1 VLEREVKLGAPQGF
15 ELPEL
20 TRVTADVDAAE
31 SVTEKLNTTYYDTR
45 DLRLTRWGCSLRFRP
60 GQGWTVKLPGP
71 EISNGALLV
80 RGEHVFEGDPKAP
93 PPQALD
99 LLAAY
104 LRRSA
109 VHPVVRLRTTRKMIV
124 LKGADGTPLAETVH
138 DDVAVLDGRK
148 IAARFREI
156 EVELRDTAPE
166 DLLGA
171 ILERLQAAGA
181 GMVDPTPKVARALGT
196 RAARPPEV
204 EIEELAPG
212 ATAGAILRRA
222 LSLAITRLLRH
233 DAGMRLGTD
242 PEDVHQ
248 ARVAVRRLRSHL
260 RTFLPLM
267 DIEWAT
273 SLRQELGWFAD
284 ELGAVRDADVLMDRL
299 RKHAGGLPPRDR
311 NAGAKI
317 LALVSARRE
326 HAMQQLRTTIH
337 ENRYIDLLKRLVE
350 AARAPQLAPIAA
362 EPGVL
367 TLPPLVASLWRNV
380 DGMVDGFGTEPTDEQ
395 LHKLRIRAKR
405 CRYAAEAMTPV
416 AGKRARAFARAAE
429 ELQGVLGEHHDA
441 VVAAQWLREEAA
453 TGPLTYVAGQ
463 FTALE
468 LAAAAAMRARWPE
481 AWRAFA
487 RKKLRAWM

>member
-1 VLEREVKLGAPQGF
+1 MLEREVKLGAPHGF
-15 ELPEL
+15 ALPEL
-20 TRVTADVDAAE
+20 ARVTADVAAAE
-31 SVTEKLNTTYYDTR
+31 TVTEKLNTTYFDTR
-45 DLRLTRWGCSLRFRP
+45 DLRLTRWGCSLRFRV

-71 EISNGALLV
+71 EVANGALLV
-80 RGEHVFEGDPKAP
+80 RGEHVFQGDPNTP

-104 LRRSA
+104 LRRSS
-109 VHPVVRLRTTRKMIV
+109 VHPVARLRTTRKAIV
-124 LKGADGTPLAETVH
+124 LKGADGRPLAETVH

-156 EVELRDTAPE
+156 EVEMREAAPE

-196 RAARPPEV
+196 RAQRPPEIEV
-204 EIEELAPG
+204 EELAPE

-222 LSLAITRLLRH
+222 LSLAVTRLLRH

-273 SLRQELGWFAD
+273 SLRQELGWLAD
-284 ELGAVRDADVLMDRL
+284 ELGAVRDADVLLERL
-299 RKHAGGLPPRDR
+299 RAHASGLPPRDR
-311 NAGAKI
+311 TAGAKI
-317 LALVSARRE
+317 LALVAARRE
-326 HAMQQLRTTIH
+326 QAMQRLRVTIH
-337 ENRYIDLLKRLVE
+337 ESRYIELLKRLVE

-362 EPGVL
+362 ESGLL

-380 DGMVDGFGTEPTDEQ
+380 DAMVDGFGPDPSDEQ
-395 LHKLRIRAKR
+395 LHRLRIRAKR
-405 CRYAAEAMTPV
+405 CRYAAESVAPV
-416 AGKRARAFARAAE
+416 AGKRARSFARAAE

-453 TGPLTYVAGQ
+453 AGPLTYVAGQ

-468 LAAAAAMRARWPE
+468 LAAAAATRARWPDT
-481 AWRAFA
+481 WRAFG

>member
-1 VLEREVKLGAPQGF
+1 VLEREVKLAAPTGF
-15 ELPEL
+15 ALPEL
-20 TRVTADVDAAE
+20 TRVTAEVAAAE
-31 SVTEKLNTTYYDTR
+31 TLTEKLNTTYYDTR
-45 DLRLTRWGCSLRFRP
+45 DLRLTRWGCSLRFRV

-71 EISNGALLV
+71 EAGNGTLLV
-80 RGEHVFEGDPKAP
+80 RGEHVFEGQPKAP

-109 VHPVVRLRTTRKMIV
+109 VHPVARLRTTRKMIV
-124 LKGADGTPLAETVH
+124 LKGADGKPLAETVH

-148 IAARFREI
+148 IATRFREI
-156 EVELRDTAPE
+156 EVELREAASE
-166 DLLGA
+166 ELLGA

-181 GMVDPTPKVARALGT
+181 GMVDPTSKVARALGT
-196 RAARPPEV
+196 RAARPPEI
-204 EIEELAPG
+204 EIEELSPT

-222 LSLAITRLLRH
+222 VSQAVTRLLRH
-233 DAGMRLGTD
+233 DAGVRLGTD
-242 PEDVHQ
+242 PEEVHQ

-273 SLRQELGWFAD
+273 SLRQELGWLAD

-299 RKHAGGLPPRDR
+299 RKHAGGLPPRDH

-317 LALVSARRE
+317 LALVADRRE
-326 HAMQQLRTTIH
+326 RAMQQLRMKIH

-350 AARAPQLAPIAA
+350 ATRAPALAPIAA

-380 DGMVDGFGTEPTDEQ
+380 DAMVDGFSAEPADAQ
-395 LHKLRIRAKR
+395 LHKLRIQAKR
-405 CRYAAEAMTPV
+405 CRYAAEAIAPV
-416 AGKRARAFARAAE
+416 AGKRARSFARAAE
-429 ELQGVLGEHHDA
+429 DLQGVLGEHHDA

-468 LAAAAAMRARWPE
+468 LAAAAAARARWPD
-481 AWRAFA
+481 AWRALS